1 MDIKKNLIL
10 VDYDCPS
17 QWKFVDGLSKSTK
30 ELWEVKK
37 LVSNANHTGMLQNI
51 IRYLKYF
58 WLPFTVFLRRDK
70 YKKVIGWQ
78 QFFGLIL
85 GFYCHLFHVKN
96 APNIYIMTFIYNR
109 RSSNFGNVYEKFI
122 KYCITSDA
130 IKKIVVFSK
139 TEPKYYS
146 DIFGVDESL
155 FASIDLGIED
165 LLDNYEIS
173 DNGRYLSAGRSNR
186 DYDFLVNNWN
196 SDKDLDII
204 CDTLNAS
211 EKENIKIY
219 TSIHNEEYFKML
231 SECHAVI
238 LCLKDE
244 NVSSGQLVIMQAMML
259 NKPVICTENKTVA
272 NYIDSGADGL
282 IIKKDADSIEK
293 ALQYVEEH
301 YSELTKKAR
310 ERFVNKYTEYQMG
323 LNIGGIVKGE

>member
-1 MDIKKNLIL
+1 M

-17 QWKFVDGLSKSTK
+17 QWKFVDGLSKSTN
-30 ELWEVKK
+30 EPWEVKK
-37 LVSNANHTGMLQNI
+37 LVSNTNHSGKFQNI
-51 IRYLKYF
+51 IRYIKYF
-58 WLPFTVFLRRDK
+58 WFPFKVFLKRGG

-96 APNIYIMTFIYNR
+96 APDVYIMTFIYNR
-109 RSSNFGNVYEKFI
+109 KSSKLGKIYENFI

-130 IKKIVVFSK
+130 IKRIIVFSK

-146 DIFGVDESL
+146 EIFGVDESL
-155 FASIDLGIED
+155 FISIDLGIED
-165 LLDNYEIS
+165 LSNKYEIS

-186 DYDFLVNNWN
+186 DYDFLIDNWN
-196 SDKDLDII
+196 RDRALDII

-211 EKENIKIY
+211 ETEKIKIY

-238 LCLKDE
+238 LSLKDV
-244 NVSSGQLVIMQAMML
+244 NISSGQLVILQAMML
-259 NKPVICTENKTVA
+259 NKPVICTENLTVA
-272 NYIDSGADGL
+272 NYIDSSSDGL

-310 ERFVNKYTEYQMG
+310 EKFVNKYTEYQMG
-323 LNIGGIVKGE
+323 LNIGEIVKGE

>member
-1 MDIKKNLIL
+1 MDKKNLIM

-17 QWKFVDGLSKSTK
+17 QWKFVDGLSKSTN
-30 ELWEVKK
+30 EPWEVKK
-37 LVSNANHTGMLQNI
+37 LVSNTNHSGKFQNI
-51 IRYLKYF
+51 IRYIKYF
-58 WLPFTVFLRRDK
+58 WFPFKVFLKRGG

-96 APNIYIMTFIYNR
+96 APDVYIMTFIYNR
-109 RSSNFGNVYEKFI
+109 KSSKLGKIYENFI

-130 IKKIVVFSK
+130 IKRIIVFSK

-146 DIFGVDESL
+146 EIFGVDESL
-155 FASIDLGIED
+155 FISIDLGIED
-165 LLDNYEIS
+165 LSNKYEIS

-186 DYDFLVNNWN
+186 DYDFLIDNWN
-196 SDKDLDII
+196 RDRALDII

-211 EKENIKIY
+211 ETEKIKIY

-238 LCLKDE
+238 LSLKDV
-244 NVSSGQLVIMQAMML
+244 NISSGQLVILQAMML
-259 NKPVICTENKTVA
+259 NKPVICTENLTVA
-272 NYIDSGADGL
+272 NYIDSSSDGL

-310 ERFVNKYTEYQMG
+310 EKFVNKYTEYQMG
-323 LNIGGIVKGE
+323 LNIGEIVKGE

>member
-1 MDIKKNLIL
+1 MDKKNLIL

-17 QWKFVDGLSKSTK
+17 QWKFVDGLTKSTN
-30 ELWEVKK
+30 EPWEVKK
-37 LVSNANHTGMLQNI
+37 LVSNTNHTGKFQNI
-51 IRYLKYF
+51 IRYIKYF
-58 WLPFTVFLRRDK
+58 WLPFKVFLKRDK

-85 GFYCHLFHVKN
+85 GFYCHLFHVEN
-96 APNIYIMTFIYNR
+96 APEVYIMTFIYKR
-109 RSSNFGNVYEKFI
+109 KSSKLGRAYEKFI

-130 IKKIVVFSK
+130 IKKIIVFSK
-139 TEPKYYS
+139 TETKYYS
-146 DIFGVDESL
+146 NIFGVDESL
-155 FASIDLGIED
+155 FATTELGIED
-165 LLDNYEIS
+165 VSDKYDIS

-186 DYDFLVNNWN
+186 DYDFLIDNWN
-196 SDKDLDII
+196 RDRDLDII

-219 TSIHNEEYFKML
+219 TSIHNEEYLKML

-238 LCLKDE
+238 LSLKDV
-244 NVSSGQLVIMQAMML
+244 NISSGQLVILQAMML
-259 NKPVICTENKTVA
+259 NKPVICTENLTVA
-272 NYIDSGADGL
+272 NYIDSSSDGL

-310 ERFVNKYTEYQMG
+310 EKFVNKYTEYQMG
-323 LNIGGIVKGE
+323 LNIGEIVKGE